1 MGEEDK
7 LTTKAKAVYGAGYLG
22 VSLSTF
28 AITTWLATYYLPPEG
43 GKTIIP
49 DMVFFGKAVAAA
61 YLFGLAQSV
70 GRFLNAIADPLIGYL
85 SDNTRSRL
93 GRRRPYILIGTPVLV
108 ILFLLVF
115 RPTFPAG
122 NPGNFYHLLIT
133 INLFYLFYAIVIT
146 PYLSLLPEIA
156 RSTAERIR
164 LSGWQTIFNVAGV
177 ACAVIL
183 GDIVRHY
190 FGYWVMS
197 LFFAALIF
205 AAFFLPGIRIK
216 ERTVVKEGQ
225 RIGFWRALAI
235 TLENK
240 PFIIFLL
247 GQTLVWFGFSLIQGA
262 LRHVVVALM
271 GLQTVGMAKCLFLS
285 LTVAVICMPL
295 VFKLT
300 HKYGKKRAYII
311 MVSTFVPL
319 LAAIYLLRSP
329 WVGNFTTPLGYII
342 FALMGIPISAFFII
356 PNSILG
362 EIIDY
367 DEKHTGL
374 RREAIYFS
382 TQSLINK
389 TGLAISSIL
398 MGILLSIGY
407 TVDNPMGIRLLGP
420 TAAAFVLCGMIV
432 FSFYPLEDAA
442 FRRTHGRN
450 RTKGEV

>member
-1 MGEEDK
+1 MGGEDK
-7 LTTKAKAVYGAGYLG
+7 LTTKERVIYGAGYLS

-28 AITTWLATYYLPPEG
+28 AITTWLATFYLPPEG

-49 DMVFFGKAVAAA
+49 DMVFFGKAITAA
-61 YLFGLAQSV
+61 YLFGLAQSS
-70 GRFLNAIADPLIGYL
+70 GRFLNAVADPLIGYL
-85 SDNTRSRL
+85 SDNTRSRF
-93 GRRRPYILIGTPVLV
+93 GRRRPYILFGTPVLV

-115 RPTFPAG
+115 RPAFPAG

-133 INLFYLFYAIVIT
+133 IDLFFIFYALVIT
-146 PYLSLLPEIA
+146 PYLALLPDIA
-156 RSTAERIR
+156 RTTMERLK

-190 FGYWVMS
+190 GGYQAMA

-205 AAFFLPGIRIK
+205 TAFILPGIKIK
-216 ERTVVKEGQ
+216 ERTVVHPGP
-225 RIGFWRALAI
+225 RIGFWKALGI
-235 TLENK
+235 TLKNR
-240 PFIIFLL
+240 PFIIYLI
-247 GQTLVWFGFSLIQGA
+247 GQTFVWFGFSLIQGA

-271 GLQTVGMAKCLFLS
+271 GLQTIGMAKCLFLS
-285 LTVAVICMPL
+285 LLVAVLCMPL
-295 VFKLT
+295 VFKLA
-300 HKYGKKRAYII
+300 HKFGKKRAYII
-311 MVSTFVPL
+311 MVSAFVPL

-329 WVGNFTTPLGYII
+329 WIGNFTIPLGYVI

-367 DEKHTGL
+367 DEKHTRL

-398 MGILLSIGY
+398 MGFLLSLGF
-407 TVDNPMGIRLLGP
+407 TVDNPFGIRLLGP
-420 TAAAFVLCGMIV
+420 TAAVFVLVGLIV

-442 FRRTHGRN
+442 YVRGHTE
-450 RTKGEV
+450 K

>member
-7 LTTKAKAVYGAGYLG
+7 LTTKERVVYGSGYLG

-49 DMVFFGKAVAAA
+49 DMVFFGKVVVAA

-85 SDNTRSRL
+85 SDNTRSPL
-93 GRRRPYILIGTPVLV
+93 GRRRPYILFGTPILV

-122 NPGNFYHLLIT
+122 SPGNFYHLLIT
-133 INLFYLFYAIVIT
+133 INFFYIFYALVIT
-146 PYLSLLPEIA
+146 PYLAMLPDIA
-156 RSTAERIR
+156 RTTAERLK

-190 FGYWVMS
+190 GGYWAMA

-205 AAFFLPGIRIK
+205 ASFFLPGVKVK
-216 ERTVVKEGQ
+216 ERTVVHSGPS
-225 RIGFWRALAI
+225 IGFWNALGI
-235 TLENK
+235 TLKNR
-240 PFIIFLL
+240 PFIIFLV
-247 GQTLVWFGFSLIQGA
+247 GQTFVWFGFSLIQGA

-285 LTVAVICMPL
+285 LLVAVFCMPL
-295 VFKLT
+295 VFKLA
-300 HKYGKKRAYII
+300 HKLGKKRAYII
-311 MVSTFVPL
+311 MVSAFVPL
-319 LAAIYLLRSP
+319 LAVIYLLRSP
-329 WVGNFTTPLGYII
+329 LVGNFTIPLGYII

-367 DEKHTGL
+367 DEKHTRL

-389 TGLAISSIL
+389 TGLAISSML
-398 MGILLSIGY
+398 MGILLSFGY
-407 TVDNPMGIRLLGP
+407 TIDNPFGVRLLGP
-420 TAAAFVLCGMIV
+420 VAAAFVLVGLVV

-442 FRRTHGRN
+442 YMRTHSRN
-450 RTKGEV
+450 